1 MAESGNN
8 EYFQTTENWER
19 WDNQSKILK
28 ENFPELVSADLVFEK
43 WLEITIENEG
53 RHQTMTGGLYECLTR

>member
-19 WDNQSKILK
+19 WNNQSKILK
-28 ENFPELVSADLVFEK
+28 ENFPKLVGADPVFEK
-43 WLEITIENEG
+43 LLKITIENEV
-53 RHQTMTGGLYECLTR
+53 

>member
-28 ENFPELVSADLVFEK
+28 ENFPELVSADLVIENRLK
-43 WLEITIENEG
+43 ITIKNEG
-53 RHQTMTGGLYECLTR
+53 